1 MPVYAMKA
9 RAGPGRAR
17 SGGNIR
23 GDLIARDRSPIEL
36 ISERERETGTVLLF
50 IMNADSSARPSKA
63 MSFHAY

>member
-9 RAGPGRAR
+9 GCAR
-17 SGGNIR
+17 SGGNIL
-23 GDLIARDRSPIEL
+23 GDVIAWYRSAIEL
-36 ISERERETGTVLLF
+36 ISERERERETGTVLLF